1 MAGADKLFIS
11 LFQLMKSSRQIIY
24 IFISIDEKL
33 WEKFKEYLLQY
44 DGFGIYS
51 FYDDMKLLELDS
63 TLNHV
68 QSLESHTY
76 C

>member
-1 MAGADKLFIS
+1 MKVVVLFEG
-11 LFQLMKSSRQIIY
+11 LGNGWCWQIIY

-33 WEKFKEYLLQY
+33 WEKFKEYQY
-44 DGFGIYS
+44 DGFRIYS